1 MATVAQS
8 LPPQAIDEA
17 LQEVAPYDRHNE
29 ELVQFKG
36 YLEKLDSK
44 QLRSLR
50 EELKGVARVRGRK
63 ILLREGLLER
73 LGTDWLRKQQEIVEG
88 ELAKVEV
95 AKDTIDFN
103 ILELELSSQNW
114 QLGKMTQVMNL
125 DEQAAGDPMI
135 DMLKRRQNDDEAAAL
150 KVQGG
155 IEDER
160 LDAIFGV

>member
-29 ELVQFKG
+29 ELIQFKG

-50 EELKGVARVRGRK
+50 EDLKGVARVRGRK

-73 LGTDWLRKQQEIVEG
+73 LGTEWLRKQQEIVEG
-88 ELAKVEV
+88 ELAKIEV

-114 QLGKMTQVMNL
+114 QLGKMTQVLNL
-125 DEQAAGDPMI
+125 DEQAATDPMI
-135 DMLKRRQNDDEAAAL
+135 DMLKRRQKDDESASL

-155 IEDER
+155 IEDDR